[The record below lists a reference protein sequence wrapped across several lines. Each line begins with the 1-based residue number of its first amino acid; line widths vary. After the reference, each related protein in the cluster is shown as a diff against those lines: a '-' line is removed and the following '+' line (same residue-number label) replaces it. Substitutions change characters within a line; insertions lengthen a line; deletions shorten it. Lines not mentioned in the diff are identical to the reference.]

1 MAQQVAKRL
10 DLAFEAFFRRVR
22 VGETPGY
29 PRFRGKGR
37 YDSLTYP
44 QWDNGVKLSVNG
56 KRLLLSK
63 IGDIKVIS
71 HRQLEGT
78 PKTATIRRT
87 ATGNWFVAISCEWEP
102 TPLPSTGK
110 AVGIDV
116 GLRTFATLSTG
127 DEIENPCFFRT
138 EEKAL
143 AKAQR
148 RHQMA
153 LDAHK
158 TMRADVTTRMKQA
171 HPELDEAS
179 IWQAV
184 NQDAEERA
192 SWKQRQKRRK
202 VVARIHERTRWK
214 RKNFAHQHSRRIVN
228 GFDLIAIEDLSVR
241 SMIQKGRPAKS
252 IHDAA
257 WNQFRELI
265 ACKARWASR
274 RYVAVNPAY
283 TSQDCSGCSN
293 RKTDLT
299 LVDRVYRCICCGLI
313 IDRDHNAAL
322 NILAVGRH
330 CLGLVS

>member
-1 MAQQVAKRL
+1 VAQQVAKRL

-44 QWDNGVKLSVNG
+44 QWDNGVKLSANG

-158 TMRADVTTRMKQA
+158 KD
-171 HPELDEAS
+171 H
-179 IWQAV
+179 
-184 NQDAEERA
+184 
-192 SWKQRQKRRK
+192 
-202 VVARIHERTRWK
+202 AR
-214 RKNFAHQHSRRIVN
+214 
-228 GFDLIAIEDLSVR
+228 
-241 SMIQKGRPAKS
+241 
-252 IHDAA
+252 
-257 WNQFRELI
+257 
-265 ACKARWASR
+265 
-274 RYVAVNPAY
+274 
-283 TSQDCSGCSN
+283 
-293 RKTDLT
+293 
-299 LVDRVYRCICCGLI
+299 
-313 IDRDHNAAL
+313 
-322 NILAVGRH
+322 GRH
-330 CLGLVS
+330 HTHEAGSS

>member
-1 MAQQVAKRL
+1 MGQ
-10 DLAFEAFFRRVR
+10 RRQTQR
-22 VGETPGY
+22 QWQTASPLQDWRHQGHLSSPVG
-29 PRFRGKGR
+29 RN
-37 YDSLTYP
+37 S
-44 QWDNGVKLSVNG
+44 QNGDYSPD
-56 KRLLLSK
+56 
-63 IGDIKVIS
+63 GDW
-71 HRQLEGT
+71 Q
-78 PKTATIRRT
+78 
-87 ATGNWFVAISCEWEP
+87 WFVAISCEWEP

-116 GLRTFATLSTG
+116 GLRTFATLSTV

-148 RHQMA
+148 KHQMS

-158 TMRADVTTRMKQA
+158 AMHADATTRMKRA

-184 NQDAEERA
+184 TQDAEERA

-202 VVARIHERTRWK
+202 IVARVHERTRWK

-228 GFDLIAIEDLSVR
+228 AFDMIAVEDLSVR
-241 SMIQKGRPAKS
+241 SMIQKGRRAKS

-265 ACKARWASR
+265 ACKAGRAGR

-283 TSQDCSGCSN
+283 TSQDCSGCGN
-293 RKTDLT
+293 RNVDLT
-299 LVDRVYRCICCGLI
+299 LAVRVYRCVRCGLI